1 MHGTRLKVFHYYIAP
16 CNNVVDALE
25 RWSVVSTST
34 EGSALLVPLAEV
46 TGLGPSRAGGKA
58 YNLGCLAAAGLRVP
72 PGVVVLTPEA
82 AAAVPRAVA
91 GLEGPFA
98 VRSSGAAEDLAGAS
112 FAGQYETVLEVSRED
127 LPEAVQRVFASA
139 GARRVAAYRA
149 ALANEAEPAAG
160 MAVLVQ
166 SMVAADAAGV
176 AFTADPM
183 TGNRDVAVVT
193 AVRGLAEALVGG
205 EAVGD
210 EWVVR
215 GEHAGRRRR
224 TEGVIGADEALAV
237 AAMARRAEAIFGTP
251 QDVEWAIAGGE
262 LFMLQARP
270 MTALPEAAAW
280 VPPCRGWW
288 LRNFRLGEWL
298 PEPVTPL
305 FAAWL
310 LPALGRGVSK
320 ALAGESGLSL
330 ALDDAVV
337 NGWYY
342 TTPQPRAVGRPLGRQ
357 LLRHPGAVF
366 ELPAILLLL
375 LRPDWVTGAL
385 VRMSTHWRQVLL
397 PAYRRAVDQAETEAG
412 NAPPAALVGV
422 VDRVAEV
429 AGEYFWSV
437 ATLAGS
443 QWKLEAVLAR
453 FVRAH
458 IPGIEESAQVLVTGL
473 PGMQADLPAH
483 AVHSIDWYWPTAAE
497 LGHVASADRHR
508 ELAARREAMQ
518 ARCRAALAGNRRAR
532 RFDRLL
538 ELAQHYAVVREQQ
551 TRLFTLGWPVLRRCA
566 LRLGAYLADRGL
578 IGRSDDVFFLTRDEL
593 DAALAD
599 QRAEPLP
606 AVAAERRTE
615 WERQRRLVAPLEIGA
630 APWLAR
636 MAVARAVDAART
648 GSAGAEG
655 AIVGQPASPGR
666 ATGPVR
672 VITDPAGFDR
682 FATGEVLVARA
693 TAPAWTP
700 LFGKAVA
707 VVTDGGTLAAHA
719 SLVAREYGIPAV
731 VATGDATTQL
741 HDGQVVT
748 VDGGAG
754 VVEVQ

>member
-1 MHGTRLKVFHYYIAP
+1 LVG
-16 CNNVVDALE
+16 
-25 RWSVVSTST
+25 VVSTFMK
-34 EGSALLVPLAEV
+34 GSALLASLAEA
-46 TGLGPSRAGGKA
+46 TALGRSRVGGKA
-58 YNLGCLAAAGLRVP
+58 YNLACLAAAGVRVP
-72 PGVVVLTPEA
+72 PGVVVLAPEA
-82 AAAVPRAVA
+82 AAVVPRAVA
-91 GLEGPFA
+91 GLDGPFA
-98 VRSSGAAEDLAGAS
+98 VRSSGTVEDLAGAS
-112 FAGQYETVLEVSRED
+112 FAGQYETVLDVSRQD
-127 LPEAVQRVFASA
+127 LPEVVLRVFASA
-139 GARRVAAYRA
+139 GADRVAAYRSAMA
-149 ALANEAEPAAG
+149 ADAAEPAAG

-176 AFTADPM
+176 AFTADPV
-183 TGNRDVAVVT
+183 TGDRGVAVVT
-193 AVRGLAEALVGG
+193 AMRGLAEALVGG

-215 GEHAGRRRR
+215 GDRAERRRS
-224 TEGVIGADEALAV
+224 TEDVIGADEARAIATL
-237 AAMARRAEAIFGTP
+237 ARRAEAIFGTP

-270 MTALPEAAAW
+270 MTALPEPAAW
-280 VPPCRGWW
+280 VPPHKGWW

-305 FAAWL
+305 FQTWL
-310 LPALGRGVSK
+310 LPALHLGISK
-320 ALAGESGLSL
+320 ELTRDSGLVL
-330 ALDDAVV
+330 GLDDAVI

-342 TTPQPRAVGRPLGRQ
+342 TTPQPRAVGRPLARQ
-357 LLRHPGAVF
+357 LLRHPGAIT
-366 ELPAILLLL
+366 ELPTILLLL

-385 VRMSTHWRQVLL
+385 ARMNAHWRQVLL
-397 PAYRRAVDQAETEAG
+397 PAYRRTVDQAEAAVD
-412 NAPPAALVGV
+412 NAPPAALVGL

-453 FVRAH
+453 FVRAQ
-458 IPGIEESAQVLVTGL
+458 IPGVEDSAQVLVTGL
-473 PGMQADLPAH
+473 PGVQGDLPAH
-483 AVHSIDWYWPTAAE
+483 AVHSVDWYWPTAAD
-497 LGHVASADRHR
+497 LGQAAPGDRHR

-532 RFDRLL
+532 RRFERLL
-538 ELAQHYAVVREQQ
+538 ELAQQYAVVREQQ

-566 LRLGAYLADRGL
+566 LRLGAHLADRGL
-578 IGRSDDVFFLTRDEL
+578 VGQAADVFFLTRDEL
-593 DAALAD
+593 DPALTTEGTESLY
-599 QRAEPLP
+599 AE
-606 AVAAERRTE
+606 VERRRTE
-615 WERQRRLVAPLEIGA
+615 WERQRRLVAPLEMGI

-636 MAVARAVDAART
+636 VALARAVDAAR
-648 GSAGAEG
+648 GGPPPEG

-672 VITDPAGFDR
+672 VITDPGQFDR
-682 FATGEVLVARA
+682 FAAGEVLVARA

-700 LFGKAVA
+700 LFGRAAA

-731 VATGDATTQL
+731 VATGDATTRL
-741 HDGQVVT
+741 RDGQVVT

-754 VVEVQ
+754 VVEVR